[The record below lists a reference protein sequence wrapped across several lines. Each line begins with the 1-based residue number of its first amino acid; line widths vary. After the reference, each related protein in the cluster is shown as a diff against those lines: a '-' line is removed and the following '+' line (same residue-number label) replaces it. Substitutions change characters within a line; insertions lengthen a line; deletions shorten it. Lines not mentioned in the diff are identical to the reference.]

1 MKNEIEQVSGVR
13 VCLNTIRKKLV
24 GWGTIFAQE
33 YSPNYGK
40 RKYCRSENK
49 IKRATFL
56 EKLFASRANG
66 RTLVRIDET
75 DFNHY
80 SRRRGGCSR
89 IGAQAAVVL
98 PASKGANLH
107 CIEAMTSSKRVFFK
121 SQDSCA
127 RFRQLIDACAA
138 NDTFK

>member
-56 EKLFASRANG
+56 EK
-66 RTLVRIDET
+66 TV
-75 DFNHY
+75 
-80 SRRRGGCSR
+80 CK
-89 IGAQAAVVL
+89 Q
-98 PASKGANLH
+98 
-107 CIEAMTSSKRVFFK
+107 
-121 SQDSCA
+121 SQWA
-127 RFRQLIDACAA
+127 
-138 NDTFK
+138 DTCQDR